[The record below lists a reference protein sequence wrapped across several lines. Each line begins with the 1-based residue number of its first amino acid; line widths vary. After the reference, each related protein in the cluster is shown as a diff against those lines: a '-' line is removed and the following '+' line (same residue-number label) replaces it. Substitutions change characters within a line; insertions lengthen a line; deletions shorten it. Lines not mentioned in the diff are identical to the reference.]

1 MCCEHQVSAF
11 ASRNSKMNF
20 NFLSDLSDELQRVL
34 QEAGL
39 LVPTYD
45 QLRSQDKRSEELK
58 NKIEHYDLSNL
69 LVHFFTV
76 FSRRIPITKWN
87 VHISSKLMGRNEI
100 SNIVQGLES
109 GDDVN
114 GLLSNKVK
122 KLNQAKHAD
131 LLRSEWGIY
140 HLHFKED
147 RSEELLFVYF
157 NEGNAYLLDIMK
169 HEKADGSVVTWT
181 NTDLIQIIHDNW
193 PHVIESSIFKSDS
206 DAPVL
211 TTEQRRTLRRK
222 AGNTNVVVSDGAEY
236 MPLGGGFSSSKHP
249 ISAVIQSD
257 FLLLRVKQLEVIV
270 RENYPVIEQALLEH
284 TANPTLKLKLD
295 DNFQPLVVES
305 EKGILLNLQEN
316 EELA

>member
-1 MCCEHQVSAF
+1 V
-11 ASRNSKMNF
+11 NF
-20 NFLSDLSDELQRVL
+20 NFLSDLSDEIQRML

-39 LVPTYD
+39 LVPTFE

-58 NKIEHYDLSNL
+58 NQIAHYDLSNL

-76 FSRRIPITKWN
+76 FSRRIPITQWN
-87 VHISSKLMGRNEI
+87 VHISNKLVERNEI
-100 SNIVQGLES
+100 SNIVQKLEN
-109 GDDVN
+109 GEDVN
-114 GLLSNKVK
+114 GLLSNKIK

-157 NEGNAYLLDIMK
+157 NGGNAYLLDIMK
-169 HEKADGSVVTWT
+169 HEKVDGSVVTWT
-181 NTDLIQIIHDNW
+181 NTNLIQIIHDNW
-193 PHVIESSIFKSDS
+193 PRVIESSIFKSDS

-211 TTEQRRTLRRK
+211 TTEQRRTLRKK
-222 AGNTNVVVSDGAEY
+222 AGNTNVVVSDGTEY
-236 MPLGGGFSSSKHP
+236 MHLGGGFSSSKHP
-249 ISAVIQSD
+249 VSAVMQSD
-257 FLLLRVKQLEVIV
+257 FLLHRVKQLKVNV
-270 RENYPVIEQALLEH
+270 RENHTVIEQALLVH
-284 TANPTLKLKLD
+284 TATPTLKLKLD
-295 DNFQPLVVES
+295 DNFEPLVVES